1 MFREGETVRGTQIAL
16 AAGVGLFGISS
27 GWAAPIDGSAI
38 LRSLGESMSPVQQAR
53 VFCYNKYTGRF
64 LHWGSCQ
71 ATYRVYCKNRYTGQF
86 LHWGSC

>member
-1 MFREGETVRGTQIAL
+1 MRGTQIAL

-38 LRSLGESMSPVQQAR
+38 LRSLESMSPVQQAR

-64 LHWGSCQ
+64 LHLG
-71 ATYRVYCKNRYTGQF
+71 F
-86 LHWGSC
+86 LPGDL